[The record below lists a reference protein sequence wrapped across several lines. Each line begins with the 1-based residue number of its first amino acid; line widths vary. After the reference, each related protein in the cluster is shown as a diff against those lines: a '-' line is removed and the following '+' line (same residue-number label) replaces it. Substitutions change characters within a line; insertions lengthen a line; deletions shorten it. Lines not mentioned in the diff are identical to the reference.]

1 MASGAECCRYGIDTL
16 MIEGIAMSVSASPFS
31 MSRASLPVFAIVLD
45 AAVALLDKADAFAA
59 ARKIDPAVLL
69 GWRLAPDMFPL
80 LRQVQILSDLAK
92 NGGARLAGVTPPRFE
107 DTEHSIAEL
116 KERLGKTAAFL
127 KGLDAAAIDAAMDN
141 AITFPLGP
149 QAKGHMTGA
158 DYLNHFVLPN
168 VYFHL
173 AAAYAIL
180 RSLGLDIGKAD
191 YLGHIPMT
199 KS

>member
-1 MASGAECCRYGIDTL
+1 M
-16 MIEGIAMSVSASPFS
+16 PFS
-31 MSRASLPVFAIVLD
+31 MSKASLPVFAIVLD
-45 AAVALLDKADAFAA
+45 AAAALLDKADAFVTAK
-59 ARKIDPAVLL
+59 KIDQSVLL
-69 GWRLAPDMFPL
+69 GWRLAPDMFPFV
-80 LRQVQILSDLAK
+80 RQFQILSDLAK

-107 DTEHSIAEL
+107 DSERSIAEL
-116 KERLGKTAAFL
+116 KERLAKTKAFL
-127 KGLDAAAIDAAMDN
+127 KGLDAAAIDAAIDN

-149 QAKGHMTGA
+149 NHKGHMNGA

-180 RSLGLDIGKAD
+180 RSLGVDIGKAD
-191 YLGHIPMT
+191 YLGNIPMT

>member
-1 MASGAECCRYGIDTL
+1 M
-16 MIEGIAMSVSASPFS
+16 PFS

-45 AAVALLDKADAFAA
+45 AAAALLDKADAFVAA
-59 ARKIDPAVLL
+59 KKIDPAVLL
-69 GWRLAPDMFPL
+69 GWRLAPDMFPFA
-80 LRQVQILSDLAK
+80 RQFQILSDLAK

-107 DTEHSIAEL
+107 DTERTIAEL
-116 KERLGKTAAFL
+116 KERLDKTAAFL
-127 KGLDAAAIDAAMDN
+127 KGLDAAAIDAAMDT

-149 QAKGHMTGA
+149 HAQGHMNGA

-180 RSLGLDIGKAD
+180 RSLGVDIGKAD
-191 YLGHIPMT
+191 YLGKIPMT